1 MENKPI
7 KTHHVTCIKMKKKHI
22 VGTVPKSYSKFVE
35 RGKNLNT
42 NIHDNSLSWLGTQKS
57 VFIPYFNFFSP
68 QKTTD

>member
-35 RGKNLNT
+35 RGK
-42 NIHDNSLSWLGTQKS
+42 KS
-57 VFIPYFNFFSP
+57 
-68 QKTTD
+68 